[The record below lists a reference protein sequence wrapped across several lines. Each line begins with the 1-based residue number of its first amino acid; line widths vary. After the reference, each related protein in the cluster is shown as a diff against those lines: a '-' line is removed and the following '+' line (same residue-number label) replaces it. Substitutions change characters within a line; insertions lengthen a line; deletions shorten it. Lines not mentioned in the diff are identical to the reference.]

1 MQRKPLV
8 ALVGRPNVGKS
19 TLFNRIIG
27 ERRAIIQDEPGT
39 TRDRNYGEGEWI
51 GREFLVIDTGGLLV
65 RDEDHFAP
73 RIRQQAQAAM
83 EEADAIVFVVD
94 ATEGIT
100 AADRDVADLL
110 RQTKKPIIVAANK
123 AETEAR
129 RQNSVEFYELGLSDP
144 IPITAQHGTGVGDL
158 LDEVVAVL
166 PPVNV
171 EEEED
176 TSIKVAILGRPNV
189 GKSSLLNK
197 LLREERVMVSPI
209 AGTTR
214 DTIDTK
220 LTWEGQEFTLIDT
233 AGIRR
238 RGKVEH
244 GVEYVSVLAALKALE
259 RADVALLVV
268 DATSGVTAQDTH
280 VAGYVIENF
289 KSVVVLVN
297 KWDAIEKDT
306 HTMAEYEI
314 RVREQLA
321 FMPYVPVLFISALTG
336 QRVHK
341 VLEMV
346 QQVYAERQK
355 RIPTSELNRLISE
368 LTSRHAPPTSG
379 KLKLRF
385 RFATQAE
392 TSPPTFIFFVNH
404 EKLVHFSYQRYIE
417 NNLRE
422 RYGFIGT
429 PLRMRFREN
438 EDQEG
443 YVAKWQPDAKPRPG
457 KRAK

>member
-1 MQRKPLV
+1 MEQKPLV

-39 TRDRNYGEGEWI
+39 TRDRNYGEGEWL
-51 GREFLVIDTGGLLV
+51 GREFLVVDTGGLLL

-73 RIRQQAQAAM
+73 RIRQQALAAM

-94 ATEGIT
+94 AKDGLTT
-100 AADRDVADLL
+100 SDREVAELL
-110 RQTKKPIIVAANK
+110 RTTTKPVLLAANK
-123 AETEAR
+123 AESHER
-129 RQNSVEFYELGLSDP
+129 RMNAVEFYELGIGEP
-144 IPITAQHGTGVGDL
+144 ITITAQHGTGVGDL

-166 PPVNV
+166 PPRTV
-171 EEEED
+171 EDEED
-176 TSIKVAILGRPNV
+176 ESIRVAIVGRPNV

-214 DTIDTK
+214 DAIDTA
-220 LTWEGQEFTLIDT
+220 LTWEGQPFTLIDT

-244 GVEYVSVLAALKALE
+244 GVEYVSVLGAMKALE
-259 RADVALLVV
+259 RADVALLLIDAV
-268 DATSGVTAQDTH
+268 DGVTAQDTH
-280 VAGYVIENF
+280 VAGYILENY
-289 KSVVVLVN
+289 KSVVVVVN

-306 HTMAEYEI
+306 HTMPEYEA
-314 RVREQLA
+314 RVREELA
-321 FMPYVPVLFISALTG
+321 FMPYVPVMFISALTG
-336 QRVHK
+336 QRVNK

-346 QQVYAERQK
+346 QLVYAERHK
-355 RIPTSELNRLISE
+355 RVPTAELNRLMRDV
-368 LTSRHAPPTSG
+368 TTRHAPPTQG
-379 KLKLRF
+379 NRKLRF

-392 TSPPTFIFFVNH
+392 ISPPTFVFFVNH
-404 EKLVHFSYQRYIE
+404 EEMVHFSYQRYIE

-422 RYGFIGT
+422 QYKFVGT
-429 PLRMRFREN
+429 PIRMRFREG
-438 EDQEG
+438 EG
-443 YVAKWQPDAKPRPG
+443 DERFSNKGRG
-457 KRAK
+457 KEKDKG

>member
-1 MQRKPLV
+1 MEQKPLV

-39 TRDRNYGEGEWI
+39 TRDRNYGEGEWL
-51 GREFLVIDTGGLLV
+51 GREFLVVDTGGLLL

-73 RIRQQAQAAM
+73 RIRQQALAAM

-94 ATEGIT
+94 AKDGLTT
-100 AADRDVADLL
+100 ADREVAELL
-110 RQTKKPIIVAANK
+110 RTTTKPVVLAANK
-123 AETEAR
+123 AESHER
-129 RQNSVEFYELGLSDP
+129 RMNAVEFYELGIGEP
-144 IPITAQHGTGVGDL
+144 ITITAQHGTGVGDL

-166 PPVNV
+166 PPRTV
-171 EEEED
+171 EDEED
-176 TSIKVAILGRPNV
+176 ESIRVAIVGRPNV

-214 DTIDTK
+214 DAIDTA
-220 LTWEGQEFTLIDT
+220 LTWEGQPFTLIDT

-244 GVEYVSVLAALKALE
+244 GVEYVSVLGAMKALE
-259 RADVALLVV
+259 RADVALLLIDAV
-268 DATSGVTAQDTH
+268 DGVTAQDTH
-280 VAGYVIENF
+280 VAGYILENY
-289 KSVVVLVN
+289 KSVVVVVN

-306 HTMAEYEI
+306 HTMPEYEA
-314 RVREQLA
+314 RVREELA
-321 FMPYVPVLFISALTG
+321 FMPYVPVMFISALTG
-336 QRVHK
+336 QRVNK

-346 QQVYAERQK
+346 QLVYAERHK
-355 RIPTSELNRLISE
+355 RIPTAELNRLMRDV
-368 LTSRHAPPTSG
+368 TTRHAPPTQG
-379 KLKLRF
+379 NRKLRF

-392 TSPPTFIFFVNH
+392 VSPPTFVFFVNH
-404 EKLVHFSYQRYIE
+404 EEMVHFSYQRYIE

-422 RYGFIGT
+422 QYKFVGT
-429 PLRMRFREN
+429 PIRMRFREG
-438 EDQEG
+438 EG
-443 YVAKWQPDAKPRPG
+443 DERFSSKGRGREKDKG
-457 KRAK
+457 

>member
-1 MQRKPLV
+1 MEQKPLV

-39 TRDRNYGEGEWI
+39 TRDRNYGEGEWL
-51 GREFLVIDTGGLLV
+51 GREFLVVDTGGLLL

-73 RIRQQAQAAM
+73 RIRQQALAAM

-94 ATEGIT
+94 AKDGLTT
-100 AADRDVADLL
+100 ADREVAELL
-110 RQTKKPIIVAANK
+110 RTTTKPVVLAANK
-123 AETEAR
+123 AESHER
-129 RQNSVEFYELGLSDP
+129 RMNAVEFYELGIGEP
-144 IPITAQHGTGVGDL
+144 ITITAQHGTGVGDL

-166 PPVNV
+166 PPRTV
-171 EEEED
+171 EDEED
-176 TSIKVAILGRPNV
+176 ESIRVAIVGRPNV

-214 DTIDTK
+214 DAIDTA
-220 LTWEGQEFTLIDT
+220 LTWEGQPFTLIDT

-244 GVEYVSVLAALKALE
+244 GVEYVSVLGAMKALE
-259 RADVALLVV
+259 RADVALLLIDAV
-268 DATSGVTAQDTH
+268 DGVTAQDTH
-280 VAGYVIENF
+280 VAGYILENY
-289 KSVVVLVN
+289 KSVVVVVN

-306 HTMAEYEI
+306 HTMPEYEA
-314 RVREQLA
+314 RVREELA
-321 FMPYVPVLFISALTG
+321 FMPYVPVMFISALTG
-336 QRVHK
+336 QRVNK

-346 QQVYAERQK
+346 QLVYAERHK
-355 RIPTSELNRLISE
+355 RVPTAELNRLMRDV
-368 LTSRHAPPTSG
+368 TTRHAPPTQG
-379 KLKLRF
+379 NRKLRF

-392 TSPPTFIFFVNH
+392 VSPPTFVFFVNH
-404 EKLVHFSYQRYIE
+404 EEMVHFSYQRYIE

-422 RYGFIGT
+422 QYKFVGT
-429 PLRMRFREN
+429 PIRMRFREG
-438 EDQEG
+438 EG
-443 YVAKWQPDAKPRPG
+443 DERFSSKGRG
-457 KRAK
+457 KEKDKG

>member
-1 MQRKPLV
+1 MEQKPLV

-39 TRDRNYGEGEWI
+39 TRDRNYGEGEWL
-51 GREFLVIDTGGLLV
+51 GREFLVVDTGGLLL

-73 RIRQQAQAAM
+73 RIRQQALAAM

-94 ATEGIT
+94 AKDGLTT
-100 AADRDVADLL
+100 ADREVAELL
-110 RQTKKPIIVAANK
+110 RTTTKPVVLAANK
-123 AETEAR
+123 AESHER
-129 RQNSVEFYELGLSDP
+129 RMNAVEFYELGIGEP
-144 IPITAQHGTGVGDL
+144 ITITAQHGTGVGDL

-166 PPVNV
+166 PPRTV
-171 EEEED
+171 EDED
-176 TSIKVAILGRPNV
+176 DESIRVAIVGRPNV

-214 DTIDTK
+214 DAIDTA
-220 LTWEGQEFTLIDT
+220 LTWEGQPFTLIDT

-244 GVEYVSVLAALKALE
+244 GVEYVSVLGAMKALE
-259 RADVALLVV
+259 RADVALLLIDAV
-268 DATSGVTAQDTH
+268 DGVTAQDTH
-280 VAGYVIENF
+280 VAGYILENY
-289 KSVVVLVN
+289 KSVVVVVN

-306 HTMAEYEI
+306 HTMPEYEA
-314 RVREQLA
+314 RVREELA
-321 FMPYVPVLFISALTG
+321 FMPYVPVMFISALTG
-336 QRVHK
+336 QRVNK

-346 QQVYAERQK
+346 QLVYAERHK
-355 RIPTSELNRLISE
+355 RVPTAELNRLMRDV
-368 LTSRHAPPTSG
+368 TTRHAPPTQG
-379 KLKLRF
+379 NRKLRF

-392 TSPPTFIFFVNH
+392 ISPPTFVFFVNH
-404 EKLVHFSYQRYIE
+404 EEMVHFSYQRYIE

-422 RYGFIGT
+422 QYKFVGT
-429 PLRMRFREN
+429 PIRMRFREG
-438 EDQEG
+438 EG
-443 YVAKWQPDAKPRPG
+443 DERFSNKGRG
-457 KRAK
+457 KEKDKG

>member
-1 MQRKPLV
+1 MEQKPLV

-39 TRDRNYGEGEWI
+39 TRDRNYGEGEWL
-51 GREFLVIDTGGLLV
+51 GREFLVVDTGGLLL

-73 RIRQQAQAAM
+73 RIRQQALAAM

-94 ATEGIT
+94 AKDGLTT
-100 AADRDVADLL
+100 ADREVAELL
-110 RQTKKPIIVAANK
+110 RTTTKPVVLAANK
-123 AETEAR
+123 AESHER
-129 RQNSVEFYELGLSDP
+129 RMNAVEFYELGIGEP
-144 IPITAQHGTGVGDL
+144 ITITAQHGTGVGDL

-166 PPVNV
+166 PPRTV
-171 EEEED
+171 EDED
-176 TSIKVAILGRPNV
+176 DESIRVAIVGRPNV

-214 DTIDTK
+214 DAIDTA
-220 LTWEGQEFTLIDT
+220 LTWEGQPFTLIDT

-244 GVEYVSVLAALKALE
+244 GVEYVSVLGAMKALE
-259 RADVALLVV
+259 RADVALLLIDAV
-268 DATSGVTAQDTH
+268 DGVTAQDTH
-280 VAGYVIENF
+280 VAGYILENY
-289 KSVVVLVN
+289 KSVVVVVN

-306 HTMAEYEI
+306 HTMPEYEA
-314 RVREQLA
+314 RVREELA
-321 FMPYVPVLFISALTG
+321 FMPYVPVMFISALTG
-336 QRVHK
+336 QRVNK

-346 QQVYAERQK
+346 QLVYAERHK
-355 RIPTSELNRLISE
+355 RVPTAELNRLMRDV
-368 LTSRHAPPTSG
+368 TTRHAPPTQG
-379 KLKLRF
+379 NRKLRF

-392 TSPPTFIFFVNH
+392 VSPPTFVFFVNH
-404 EKLVHFSYQRYIE
+404 EEMVHFSYQRYIE

-422 RYGFIGT
+422 QYKFVGT
-429 PLRMRFREN
+429 PIRMRFREG
-438 EDQEG
+438 EG
-443 YVAKWQPDAKPRPG
+443 DERFSNKGRG
-457 KRAK
+457 KEKDKG